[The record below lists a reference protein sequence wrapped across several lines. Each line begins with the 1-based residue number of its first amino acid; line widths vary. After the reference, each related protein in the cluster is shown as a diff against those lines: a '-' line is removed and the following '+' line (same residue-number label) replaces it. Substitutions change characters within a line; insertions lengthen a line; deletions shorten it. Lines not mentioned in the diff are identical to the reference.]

1 VKAADQPRKGRYGG
15 SVLVD
20 AHKGV
25 ELVDEPGSPS

>member
-1 VKAADQPRKGRYGG
+1 MKAADQPRKGRYGG

-25 ELVDEPGSPS
+25 ELVDEPGSLS